1 LEFSQTMSA
10 EKASIPGK
18 DIKATLIGVASAV
31 MLVLVITGALHMRA
45 ANTADLP
52 DKVPLPVATTVYR
65 LQDSFQRDVSYL
77 GVVAAGR
84 RANLAFEVP
93 GRIASLLVRQGS
105 PVAAGDVLATLDDA
119 RLQSARRAAMADLTQ
134 AEADLELARL
144 KAKRQADLVQSG
156 SVSREAFD
164 ETRLQAQALQA
175 RVESITARL
184 EGIDIDLEDSQL
196 VAPYEGV
203 IADRYLNEGTV
214 ANAGQPVVRLVET
227 GRREAHIGVV
237 AERAARLQQ
246 GSTYNLSLRGQVVP
260 ATLLSVRPDIDPVT
274 RVATAVF
281 ALPDG
286 TEALDGESV
295 YLLWKETVDLRG
307 GWLPLTALLEG
318 ERGVWTLMR
327 LEPRG
332 QVLVALR
339 EGVEVLEVRGEQA
352 YVIGT
357 VSDGDRVVSM
367 GAHRVV
373 PGTPV
378 SDTGAP

>member
-1 LEFSQTMSA
+1 MAADKMPVRGSGMKQTLL
-10 EKASIPGK
+10 GL
-18 DIKATLIGVASAV
+18 TGAV
-31 MLVLVITGALHMRA
+31 MLVLVVTGALHMRV

-52 DKVPLPVATTVYR
+52 DKAPLPVATTVYQ
-65 LQDSFQRDVSYL
+65 LQESFQRDVSYL

-93 GRIASLLVRQGS
+93 GRIASLPMRQGS
-105 PVAAGDVLATLDDA
+105 PVAAGEIIATLDDS
-119 RLQSARRAAMADLTQ
+119 RLQSARRAATADLTQ
-134 AEADLELARL
+134 AEANLELARL
-144 KAKRQADLVQSG
+144 KAKRQGDLVKSG

-184 EGIDIDLEDSQL
+184 ESIDIDLQDSQL
-196 VAPYEGV
+196 VAPYDGV

-214 ANAGQPVVRLVET
+214 VSAGQPVVRLVET
-227 GRREAHIGVV
+227 DSREAHIGVV
-237 AERAARLQQ
+237 AERAAKLQE
-246 GSTYNLSLRGQVVP
+246 GRIYNLNLRGEIIE
-260 ATLLSVRPDIDPVT
+260 ASLLSVRPDIDPVT

-281 ALPDG
+281 ALPAG
-286 TEALDGESV
+286 TEALDGEPI
-295 YLLWKETVDLRG
+295 YFLWEETIDLRG

-327 LEPRG
+327 LEPDG
-332 QVLVALR
+332 QDYVALR
-339 EGVEVLEVRGEQA
+339 EGVEVLELRGEQA

-357 VSDGDRVVSM
+357 VSDGDKVVSM

-378 SDTGAP
+378 SDTGAH